1 MRIALLSW
9 ESLHSI
15 AVGGIAVHVT
25 ELAAALERLGNEVHV
40 FTRCGPNQEMYSV
53 IDGVHY
59 HRVSFPFDRNFVYEM
74 TVNMKNSMVQA
85 FRDAEAV
92 FGKFDIVHG
101 HDWHVVTTLDEIKK
115 MGRKIVFTLHST
127 QYGRDGGFFNPSAK
141 DIYNIEWYGT
151 YIADRVIAISQT
163 FKEEIMRIY
172 NVPEYKIRVIPNGI
186 WAKNFDGEID
196 PYHDVKKHFG
206 FGVYDPLFVFV
217 GRIVYQKG
225 VDILIDAIPLIIRKY
240 PNARFIIIGD
250 GYMRAELEQKVRD
263 MNLQNNVIFTGYIS
277 NEWKTKIMKAADAII
292 VPSRNEPFG
301 IVVLEAWSCKK
312 PVIAT
317 CNTGAGELIW
327 HGYNGLK
334 VYPLPQSIAW
344 AIEEIIK
351 NPEHAKIMGENGREI
366 AEKIFNW
373 DKIAKET
380 LKVYKEIL

>member
-1 MRIALLSW
+1 MRIALFSW

-15 AVGGIAVHVT
+15 AVGGLAVHVT
-25 ELAAALERLGNEVHV
+25 ELAAAFARKGHEVHV
-40 FTRCGPNQEMYSV
+40 FTRNNNQEMYSV

-59 HRVSFPFDRNFVYEM
+59 HRVNFPFDRNFVYEM

-85 FRDAEAV
+85 FKDAEAV

-115 MGRKIVFTLHST
+115 MGRKIVLTLHTT
-127 QYGRDGGFFNPSAK
+127 QYGRDGGTFNPYAK
-141 DIYNIEWYGT
+141 DLYNIEWYGT
-151 YIADRVIAISQT
+151 YIADKVIAISQT
-163 FKEEIMRIY
+163 FKEEIIRLY
-172 NVPEYKIRVIPNGI
+172 NVPEWKMRVIPNGI

-217 GRIVYQKG
+217 GRMVYQKG
-225 VDILIDAIPLIIRKY
+225 VDMLIEAIPLVLRKY
-240 PNARFIIIGD
+240 PNARFVLIGD
-250 GYMRAELEQKVRD
+250 GYMKAELETKVRA
-263 MNLQNNVIFTGYIS
+263 MNLNSNVIFTGYVS

-301 IVVLEAWSCKK
+301 IVVLEAWSCRK

-327 HGYNGLK
+327 HKYNGIK
-334 VYPLPQSIAW
+334 VYPTPESIAW
-344 AIEEIIK
+344 GIEEIIK
-351 NPEHAKIMGENGREI
+351 NPEEARLMGERGREI
-366 AEKIFNW
+366 AERIFNW
-373 DKIAKET
+373 DRVAEET
-380 LKVYKEIL
+380 LKVYKEII